1 MSRENVELVRSV
13 VERSESG
20 ILATMKRPARR
31 RADAKVERLS
41 QVQLFSACS
50 KRDLSRIA
58 FLAEEIEVPPG
69 RVLIRQGDPGRE
81 AFVIY
86 EGRAKATIRGKGSA
100 KLGPGEC
107 FGEMALL
114 HSAPRSATVTAESD
128 MRLLVL
134 GSRQFSTL
142 IEDVPVIGR
151 RVLAALAERL
161 REAERVQPH
170 H

>member
-1 MSRENVELVRSV
+1 M
-13 VERSESG
+13 
-20 ILATMKRPARR
+20 RPGR
-31 RADAKVERLS
+31 RARDPKVERLS
-41 QVQLFSACS
+41 RVQLFSACS
-50 KRDLSRIA
+50 KRDLSLIA
-58 FLAEEIEVPPG
+58 KLAEEIEVPAG

-81 AFVIY
+81 AFVISK
-86 EGRAKATIRGKGSA
+86 GTARATIRGKKSA
-100 KLGPGEC
+100 QLHPGEC

-114 HSAPRSATVTAESD
+114 DSAPRTATVTAETD

-142 IEDVPVIGR
+142 IEDVPGVGR

-161 REAERVQPH
+161 REAERLQPH

>member
-1 MSRENVELVRSV
+1 M
-13 VERSESG
+13 
-20 ILATMKRPARR
+20 TRPGR
-31 RADAKVERLS
+31 RADPKVERLS
-41 QVQLFSACS
+41 QVQLFSACR
-50 KRDLSRIA
+50 KRELARIA
-58 FLAEEIEVPPG
+58 VLTEEIEVPAG
-69 RVLIRQGDPGRE
+69 RVLIRQGDSGRE
-81 AFVIY
+81 AFVISQ
-86 EGRAKATIRGKGSA
+86 GQAKATIKGKGSA

-134 GSRQFSTL
+134 GAREFSTL
-142 IEDVPVIGR
+142 IEDVPVIGQ

>member
-1 MSRENVELVRSV
+1 
-13 VERSESG
+13 
-20 ILATMKRPARR
+20 MKRPARR
-31 RADAKVERLS
+31 RAPDPKVERLS

-58 FLAEEIEVPPG
+58 ALAEEVEVPAG
-69 RVLIRQGDPGRE
+69 RVLMRQGDLGRE
-81 AFVIY
+81 AFVIAD
-86 EGRAKATIRGKGSA
+86 GMAKVTIRGKRST

-128 MRLLVL
+128 MRLFVL
-134 GSRQFSTL
+134 GSREFSAL
-142 IEDVPVIGR
+142 IERVPVVGQ
-151 RVLAALAERL
+151 RVMAALAERV
-161 REAERVQPH
+161 REAERPQPH

>member
-1 MSRENVELVRSV
+1 MRQPGRLR
-13 VERSESG
+13 
-20 ILATMKRPARR
+20 AR
-31 RADAKVERLS
+31 DPKVERLS

-58 FLAEEIEVPPG
+58 RLAEEIEVPAG
-69 RVLIRQGDPGRE
+69 RVLIRQGELGSE
-81 AFVIY
+81 AFVIS

-134 GSRQFSTL
+134 GSRQFSAL
-142 IEDVPVIGR
+142 IEEVPAVGR